1 MAILA
6 TLGAMAPTILG
17 GLLGASTPGS
27 EEIDEN
33 KIAASQQRTQGLID
47 ENLGLSRQL
56 RDPQS
61 AINMQMRNLLN
72 QNAMNQG
79 SQISNQMQKLGSMTN
94 MSPGQIAMQQR
105 IGMNSAMGGVN
116 QNFLNALQKRFSQGT
131 GIMGQMTGLQQG
143 LDENMGNAYLS
154 NLNMRNQDS
163 QNAFSG
169 LLQGGMAGFKIG
181 ESDAFSDIFSN
192 LFKSKTDTQGDIQ

>member
-105 IGMNSAMGGVN
+105 MGMNSAMGGVN

-192 LFKSKTDTQGDIQ
+192 LFKGEGK

>member
-6 TLGAMAPTILG
+6 TLGAMAPTLLG

-79 SQISNQMQKLGSMTN
+79 SQIGSQMQKLGSMTG

-143 LDENMGNAYLS
+143 LDENMGNAYLA

-192 LFKSKTDTQGDIQ
+192 LFKGDDK

>member
-1 MAILA
+1 MGFFAGLG
-6 TLGAMAPTILG
+6 TLLSKAAPTLLG
-17 GLLGASTPGS
+17 SALGASTPGS

-61 AINMQMRNLLN
+61 AINIQMRNLLN

-79 SQISNQMQKLGSMTN
+79 SQIGSQMQKLGSMTG

-143 LDENMGNAYLS
+143 LDENMGNAYLA

-192 LFKSKTDTQGDIQ
+192 LFKG

>member
-1 MAILA
+1 
-6 TLGAMAPTILG
+6 
-17 GLLGASTPGS
+17 
-27 EEIDEN
+27 
-33 KIAASQQRTQGLID
+33 
-47 ENLGLSRQL
+47 
-56 RDPQS
+56 
-61 AINMQMRNLLN
+61 
-72 QNAMNQG
+72 
-79 SQISNQMQKLGSMTN
+79 
-94 MSPGQIAMQQR
+94 MQQR

-143 LDENMGNAYLS
+143 LDENMGNAYLA

-192 LFKSKTDTQGDIQ
+192 LFKG

>member
-6 TLGAMAPTILG
+6 TLGAMAPTLLG

-192 LFKSKTDTQGDIQ
+192 LFKGDDK